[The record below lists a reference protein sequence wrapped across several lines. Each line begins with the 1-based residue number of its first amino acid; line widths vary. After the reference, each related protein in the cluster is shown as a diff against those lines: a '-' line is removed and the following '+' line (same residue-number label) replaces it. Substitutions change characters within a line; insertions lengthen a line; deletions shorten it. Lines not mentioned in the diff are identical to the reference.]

1 VVLVL
6 GPDREPELERECDR
20 RPVVGIALGDAPLD
34 LLAMALVLAC
44 GLPFNRHDLERE
56 QECQVAPGLPDH
68 DRLGI
73 SFTSVEA
80 ADLAT
85 LEGLTQVLADKH
97 TARDGQMGD
106 WDGTYCHRCG
116 DFRRMNLVALF
127 WQERWAKGVIPTV
140 HGPMSESATERPVP
154 SLFVATCL
162 QCESR
167 LSLVV
172 YQGPEGAR
180 LVALPETYGGLS
192 TPNTPDGIKYYLDQA
207 ERANS
212 VGALSAAIVMYRSA
226 LEHLLHEQG
235 FTEGMVGKR
244 LEALQNATNP
254 PPWRDQLHP
263 DYLKVVNALANA
275 AVHANNGDVSQQE
288 EIFREQLLREVRE
301 LFAELLDLVYERQAK
316 TASRLARLQAAAS
329 SVQR

>member
-1 VVLVL
+1 MPAV
-6 GPDREPELERECDR
+6 
-20 RPVVGIALGDAPLD
+20 
-34 LLAMALVLAC
+34 
-44 GLPFNRHDLERE
+44 
-56 QECQVAPGLPDH
+56 
-68 DRLGI
+68 
-73 SFTSVEA
+73 SFASVDTV
-80 ADLAT
+80 DLAT
-85 LEGLTQVLADKH
+85 LDGLTQVLANKH
-97 TARDGQMGD
+97 TNGDGQMGV
-106 WDGTYCHRCG
+106 WDGTYCPSCG
-116 DFRRMNLVALF
+116 DIRRMNLVALF
-127 WQERWAKGVIPTV
+127 WSERWAKGTIATFN
-140 HGPMSESATERPVP
+140 GPAVTQPASKRPVP

-172 YQGPEGAR
+172 YPGPEGVR
-180 LVALPETYGGLS
+180 LVALPEAYGGLS
-192 TPNTPDGIKYYLDQA
+192 TPNTPEGVKYYLDQA

-244 LEALQNATNP
+244 LEALEKAANP

-263 DYLKVVNALANA
+263 DYLGVVNRLANA
-275 AVHANNGDVSQQE
+275 AVHANNGDVSQQAIFE
-288 EIFREQLLREVRE
+288 EQILREVRE

>member
-1 VVLVL
+1 
-6 GPDREPELERECDR
+6 
-20 RPVVGIALGDAPLD
+20 
-34 LLAMALVLAC
+34 M
-44 GLPFNRHDLERE
+44 
-56 QECQVAPGLPDH
+56 
-68 DRLGI
+68 
-73 SFTSVEA
+73 
-80 ADLAT
+80 DLAT
-85 LEGLTQVLADKH
+85 LEGLTQVTADKH
-97 TARDGQMGD
+97 TNGDGQMGE
-106 WDGTYCHRCG
+106 WDGTYCPRCG
-116 DFRRMNLVALF
+116 DTRRMSLVALY
-127 WQERWAKGVIPTV
+127 WNERWAKGVIGTV
-140 HGPMSESATERPVP
+140 RGQPVTQSASKRPVP

-162 QCESR
+162 QCGSW

-172 YQGPEGAR
+172 YPGPDGVR

-192 TPNTPDGIKYYLDQA
+192 TPNTPDGVKYYLDQA

-235 FTEGMVGKR
+235 FTEGMLGKR
-244 LEALQNATNP
+244 LEALEKAANP

-263 DYLKVVNALANA
+263 DYLGVVNSLANA
-275 AVHANNGDVSQQE
+275 AVHANNGDVSQQA
-288 EIFREQLLREVRE
+288 IFEEQLLREVRE